1 MTTMRLFAL
10 SLSLAALPGAAGCKG
25 GASGRCDAIYSKV
38 EQMPEFKGA
47 GFARYGNELR
57 AAFTEGCGKLPESE
71 LKCMEGAKTADDLD
85 KCEGGRDVFKAAL
98 AKLGQPK

>member
-10 SLSLAALPGAAGCKG
+10 SLSLAGLLGACKG

-57 AAFTEGCGKLPESE
+57 AAFVKGCGVLSESE
-71 LKCMEGAKTADDLD
+71 LKCMEDAKSADDLD
-85 KCEGGRDVFKAAL
+85 KCEGGRDAFKAAL
-98 AKLGQPK
+98 AKVGQGKER